1 MTKHRMELRAWC
13 VDCGTS
19 CAAMRRPDG
28 GIAHFEVVA
37 DCKVCENRAK
47 AKVLPGHKAAPG
59 FVLAQ
64 CDVCHAYITIAT
76 QHLPEVRCNRL
87 RMESH
92 SDRAVL
98 CPGVFRK
105 PSP

>member
-1 MTKHRMELRAWC
+1 MTKHRMTLRAWC

-19 CAAMRRPDG
+19 QPLSSGAPRLE
-28 GIAHFEVVA
+28 IVA

-47 AKVLPGHKAAPG
+47 AKAAPG
-59 FVLAQ
+59 FVLAR
-64 CDVCHAYITIAT
+64 CDVCHAYITIAA

-98 CPGVFRK
+98 CPGVFRE
-105 PSP
+105 PLSVEGT